1 MADPNQ
7 NRVIDDVL
15 FQAFQNASA
24 IEQKNFIDSLNEEEL
39 SELEFL
45 VTGKTIGPT
54 TYASR
59 ADYPVGP
66 DGMPLYDYPRE
77 GSGRQDVAMELFS
90 GLREESFDYSGLP
103 NSKLRRGLSFMDT
116 AGEKEAY
123 LTDKVGP
130 EGVGWTTDKY
140 GRYAIMPEFREKLGG
155 TPGDKPLTIDN
166 PGKYD
171 KGDIADLA
179 GSAPEITATI
189 LASIASRNYGLLPA
203 TLASAGAAGTAK
215 TLEELTESGLGMQQ
229 QSVGEIAAD
238 IRDEAIL
245 GGVAELG
252 GRALVGTGKAFL
264 SPAEKRI
271 PTGERGIFNLKT
283 YTYAPRVD
291 AASGPG
297 VRETYDL
304 VRELVEEGAVPDVA
318 KSAGRPILGRFSGLV
333 ETIFGY
339 NQQKNVTNVKYL
351 ADKVN
356 GFLKEVDAEPF
367 DPFMSKVFPK
377 LGEEELG
384 ALIQLQREKSKSA
397 IELAVDTS
405 LETLKGAIKAESD
418 AVVGRV
424 GIGEVPEN
432 VGTNLSGSVNKAYA
446 EFQDSVALL
455 YNEADQ
461 LLGNKAIVP
470 TSALKREAQNILDRL
485 PKKAD
490 GEPMAGV
497 SEITIQMLKDI
508 IEMPSNITSTHMQA
522 LRTMFGDAAYSDEM
536 LKGFGTKQFNMLK
549 SAANEGFDLAINN
562 GVKAVRFI
570 DKNGNT
576 VIRERTLTPKE
587 LENTNAGLSKLK
599 EATSSYADGI
609 ALFDNRLIK
618 KLTRVDGVDP
628 DLLINQVVVRNSPG
642 KVNQFIKATDDPEAA
657 RKMLQSGHFDSMLA
671 NATDI
676 EGNFSVGS
684 VLKQIKQLG
693 TSFPALYG
701 NSAPTII
708 RSLEQLNAA
717 QKFIPK
723 EDVVR
728 IRTSLLDS
736 LDSGKTGEF
745 TNLVKDYVKTVDDQF
760 KFLDSNFQKQIG
772 ALSPEEVIPWL
783 TTKAKSQDI
792 TAFINYY
799 SKEAPEIVDGFK
811 QKFMVNLLD
820 NVYDTTKIDP
830 VGVILNGNNLLKFIQ
845 KEGMPARINA
855 AFGSETAQAL
865 ERFAEKASFL
875 TTGSGSFSGGLVAA
889 QIALNPLQNVATLV
903 KLNILGK
910 VLASPT
916 GLRYL
921 TTMIENPSVR
931 ATGYAAG
938 QLGADII
945 AQISANDPTIDPD
958 RLEKMTL
965 ELENAL
971 LGLGDEQY
979 NNYEDEESE

>member
-15 FQAFQNASA
+15 FQAFQSANAL
-24 IEQKNFIDSLNEEEL
+24 EQKNFIDSLNEEEL

-66 DGMPLYDYPRE
+66 DGLPIYDAPIA
-77 GSGRQDVAMELFS
+77 GSAQKDIAMELFS

-252 GRALVGTGKAFL
+252 GRALVGTGKAFF

-490 GEPMAGV
+490 GEPMAGI
-497 SEITIQMLKDI
+497 SDITIQMLKDI
-508 IEMPSNITSTHMQA
+508 VEMPSNITSTHMQA

-570 DKNGNT
+570 DKNGNA
-576 VIRERTLTPKE
+576 VIREKTLTPKE
-587 LENTNAGLSKLK
+587 LENTKAGLLKLK

-618 KLTRVDGVDP
+618 KLTRADGVDP
-628 DLLINQVVVRNSPG
+628 DLLMNQVVVRNSPG

-772 ALSPEEVIPWL
+772 TLSPEEVIPWL

-903 KLNILGK
+903 KLNVLGK

-971 LGLGDEQY
+971 LGLSDEQY

>member
-45 VTGKTIGPT
+45 VTGKTIGPI

-59 ADYPVGP
+59 ADYPIGP

-229 QSVGEIAAD
+229 QSVREIAAD
-238 IRDEAIL
+238 VRNEALL

-252 GRALVGTGKAFL
+252 GRALVGTGKALF

-490 GEPMAGV
+490 GEPMAGI
-497 SEITIQMLKDI
+497 SDITIQMLKDI
-508 IEMPSNITSTHMQA
+508 VEMPSNITSTHMQA

-772 ALSPEEVIPWL
+772 TLSPEEVIPWL

-921 TTMIENPSVR
+921 TTMIENPNAR

>member
-123 LTDKVGP
+123 FTDKVGP

-490 GEPMAGV
+490 GEPMAGI
-497 SEITIQMLKDI
+497 SDITIQMLKDI
-508 IEMPSNITSTHMQA
+508 VEMPSNITSTHMQA

-921 TTMIENPSVR
+921 TTMIENPNAR

-971 LGLGDEQY
+971 LGLSDEQY